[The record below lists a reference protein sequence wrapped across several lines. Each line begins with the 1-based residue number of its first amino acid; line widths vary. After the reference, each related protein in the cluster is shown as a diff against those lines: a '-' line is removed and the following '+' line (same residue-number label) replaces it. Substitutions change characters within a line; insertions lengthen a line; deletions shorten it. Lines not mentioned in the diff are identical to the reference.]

1 MLLVIIIVATF
12 IPMIH
17 GMDACVSINGVQEFL
32 VDNGHH
38 KVDLFYNSSH
48 WRGFSFKKVFV
59 ARVPMENNQTAHQYS
74 FGIFMFDRAND
85 DLLSYLRAIVQRKI
99 KMSLLI
105 LSDPW
110 DAEKLN
116 LIKKHLSDLRA
127 TAFFYIAMPT
137 SNLSELTWHQI
148 ISIKSGT
155 TIASLKFVRN
165 TYRIMETFDLQGLQ
179 ITSTSLTWAPYLT
192 IDDCDEKGL
201 NCAKNYGYMIDFM
214 DNLAIKF
221 NFTYLSQKNVK
232 NKWHET
238 GTNGGVMGDVL
249 SKNYDMNLSPW
260 TWILS
265 RDAMF
270 DFVPFIEERYILALR
285 PQQFSIDFGL
295 FERAFDGDTWISLL
309 CTTCTI
315 SIIILLANYCGYTEM
330 LNGIKIVTFL
340 GWLFFTLVHSYYC
353 GVLTMFFAVPAPVP
367 FDTVSDALQAY
378 PEWRLM
384 FSDGAKQWVHNMA
397 ELGDQDC
404 TSLWQ
409 RYEDNPTETMYSS
422 IEHGLQLIESGQNVI
437 WDSRNML
444 LGHLKSNPTKQNIQ
458 IIKSGKEKFSHI
470 ILHKNSPLLSM
481 FNQGASYLRE
491 AGIERELY
499 SKWFGDVDKQVGSTP
514 SEGNILNL
522 GQMGSVFI
530 AMLAVFIVT
539 LFVLCGE
546 LSIKWLRGST
556 RLTMHGQTEDAK

>member
-1 MLLVIIIVATF
+1 
-12 IPMIH
+12 MIH
-17 GMDACVSINGVQEFL
+17 GTHAGVSIDGVQEFL

-116 LIKKHLSDLRA
+116 LMKKHLSDLKA
-127 TAFFYIAMPT
+127 MAFFYIAVPT
-137 SNLSELTWHQI
+137 SNLTELTWHQI

-155 TIASLKFVRN
+155 TITSLKFARN
-165 TYRIMETFDLQGLQ
+165 TLRIMETFDLQGLQ

-192 IDDCDEKGL
+192 IDDCDKEGL

-221 NFTYLSQKNVK
+221 NFTYLSQKNVN
-232 NKWHET
+232 NKWSEIGT
-238 GTNGGVMGDVL
+238 YGTNGGVMGDLL
-249 SKNYDMNLSPW
+249 SRNYDMSLSQW

-265 RDAMF
+265 RDALF
-270 DFVPFIEERYILALR
+270 DFVPFTQARYILALR
-285 PQQFSIDFGL
+285 PQQFTTDFGL
-295 FERAFDGDTWISLL
+295 FARAFDGQTWISLF
-309 CTTCTI
+309 CTACTI
-315 SIIILLANYCGYTEM
+315 LIIILMANYCGFIEM
-330 LNGIKIVTFL
+330 LNGIKTMTFL

-367 FDTVSDALQAY
+367 FETVSDALRAY
-378 PEWRLM
+378 PEWTLM

-404 TSLWQ
+404 ISLWQ
-409 RYEDNPTETMYSS
+409 RYEDNPTETTYSS
-422 IEHGLQLIESGQNVI
+422 IEHGLQLIESGHNVI
-437 WDSRNML
+437 WISRNML
-444 LGHLKSNPTKQNIQ
+444 LGHLKSNPTKQNIL
-458 IIKSGKEKFSHI
+458 IIRTGKEKFSHML
-470 ILHKNSPLLSM
+470 LHKNSPLLPM

-491 AGIERELY
+491 TGIERELFY
-499 SKWFGDVDKQVGSTP
+499 KWFGDVDKQIGSTP

-522 GQMGSVFI
+522 GQMVTVFI
-530 AMLAVFIVT
+530 AMLAVIVVA

-546 LSIKWLRGST
+546 LTFKRLPGSC
-556 RLTMHGQTEDAK
+556 RPTMH